1 MASIAQAFP
10 ASSSQSNW
18 LFGWLKGE
26 LAPYPGRVQL
36 VARMVIATTL
46 VMVVCMAYR
55 IPYAWQ
61 AVTYA
66 LLVSRENSRST
77 IKSAAT
83 ILVITL
89 LSTAWILLSA
99 HLFINDPFL
108 HFTWTIASLFLAF
121 FAITA

>member
-1 MASIAQAFP
+1 MTGAGVGCVSDPQGNEMTSIAQSLA
-10 ASSSQSNW
+10 ASSGHSSL

-46 VMVVCMAYR
+46 VMIVCMAYR

-61 AVTYA
+61 AATYA
-66 LLVSRENSRST
+66 LLVSRESSRST

-83 ILVITL
+83 ILVVTL
-89 LSTAWILLSA
+89 LST
-99 HLFINDPFL
+99 P
-108 HFTWTIASLFLAF
+108 SLFLSIPLF
-121 FAITA
+121 LKYP